1 MRPITQ
7 QFCPLGPSTCSE
19 AKLRVQASI
28 LLTGKC
34 SPNGFADVA
43 AMIL

>member
-7 QFCPLGPSTCSE
+7 QFCPLGPSTYSE
-19 AKLRVQASI
+19 AKLGVQASV
-28 LLTGKC
+28 LTGKC